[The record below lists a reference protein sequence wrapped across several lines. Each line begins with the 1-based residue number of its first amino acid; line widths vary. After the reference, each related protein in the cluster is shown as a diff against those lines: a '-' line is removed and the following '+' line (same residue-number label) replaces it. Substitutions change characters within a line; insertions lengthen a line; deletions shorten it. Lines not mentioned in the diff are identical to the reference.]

1 MRTKGLLTY
10 FCKGIQ
16 SLAKRVFWM
25 GGNRQHPNGSIVRNY
40 SFAEIIGKSG
50 IYFYDTIRVGLFVQA
65 PWNDYPAHAHDSE
78 EWLVLIVRKERLI
91 HKNSVLLLCLIRFF
105 MNKSLLYF
113 IYF

>member
-1 MRTKGLLTY
+1 
-10 FCKGIQ
+10 
-16 SLAKRVFWM
+16 M

-78 EWLVLIVRKERLI
+78 EWLVLFSMYFTSFTFRRCLLKI
-91 HKNSVLLLCLIRFF
+91 NVLH
-105 MNKSLLYF
+105 
-113 IYF
+113 

>member
-1 MRTKGLLTY
+1 
-10 FCKGIQ
+10 
-16 SLAKRVFWM
+16 M

-78 EWLVLIVRKERLI
+78 EWLVLIVL
-91 HKNSVLLLCLIRFF
+91 
-105 MNKSLLYF
+105 SLLTRRLMGSTDQADPSC
-113 IYF
+113 IYFRIS

>member
-1 MRTKGLLTY
+1 MKPIIRSPFDKTPTYLL
-10 FCKGIQ
+10 CKGIQ

-78 EWLVLIVRKERLI
+78 EWLVLIVRTLL
-91 HKNSVLLLCLIRFF
+91 HLVLEDG
-105 MNKSLLYF
+105 Y
-113 IYF
+113 

>member
-1 MRTKGLLTY
+1 MITLVTSPKQHLPKDMQHSVPRCEDKTPTYLL
-10 FCKGIQ
+10 CKGIQ

-78 EWLVLIVRKERLI
+78 EWLVLIDYV
-91 HKNSVLLLCLIRFF
+91 
-105 MNKSLLYF
+105 LYF